1 VHGPCAPLQ
10 TATESKPRG
19 FYAPCFVRADDPDS
33 AVAKALA
40 SVRTNPK
47 SLQIAASFDSPA
59 PNLAI
64 DNVSRISWFRYL
76 RGKPGWVLYDESE
89 PSPDD
94 TRAV

>member
-1 VHGPCAPLQ
+1 VHGPCAPIQ

-40 SVRTNPK
+40 YVRSNPK
-47 SLQIAASFDSPA
+47 TLRIAASFDTSTPD
-59 PNLAI
+59 LAI
-64 DNVSRISWFRYL
+64 DSVARIPWFRYL
-76 RGKPGWVLYDESE
+76 RGKPGWVLYDESN
-89 PSPDD
+89 PAPDD